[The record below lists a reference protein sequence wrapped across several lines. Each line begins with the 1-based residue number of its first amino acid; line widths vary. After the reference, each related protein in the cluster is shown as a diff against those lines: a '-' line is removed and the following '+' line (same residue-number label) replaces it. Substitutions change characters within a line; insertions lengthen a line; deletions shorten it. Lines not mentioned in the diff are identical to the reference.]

1 MAVAW
6 AQSPVKP
13 AVPSA
18 LATLVIWLPFI
29 LKGFALNLV
38 ISFLAMA
45 LATLLGIG
53 LGLMQI
59 SLYTVVRTPARFIT
73 HLFRNSP
80 WLVILFVVMFIIPA
94 EIRIPVGGKIPI
106 PDWIKA
112 TFAFTLPVM
121 GNISEI
127 VRGAVVSIPTG
138 QWESAEGLAFTR
150 SQTLRWIILPQCVRR
165 AIAPWMNWYALLTLS
180 TPMASIFSV
189 HEAVAGQ
196 AEPGAV
202 GPAVHHRP
210 RLAAVVAGHVGLAG
224 LECGEYRLRAGD
236 DPDQVD
242 EHQGCGPPGD
252 EGRLHESIRQR
263 RVAGQCGV
271 AAASGVHGPSDLLLP
286 GANCVACRSR
296 K

>member
-1 MAVAW
+1 MTPSPFRIDKSRLIEARLSSFLGWQHGVCVGLVFFASMAIAW

-18 LATLVIWLPFI
+18 LATLVIWFPFI

-59 SLYTVVRTPARFIT
+59 SLHAVVRAPARLIT

-80 WLVILFVVMFIIPA
+80 WLVILFVVMFVIPV
-94 EIRIPVGGKIPI
+94 EIRIPVGGKVPI

-127 VRGAVVSIPTG
+127 VRGAVLSIPTG

-150 SQTLRWIILPQCVRR
+150 AQTLRWIILPQCVRR
-165 AIAPWMNWYALLTLS
+165 AIPPWMNWYALLTLS
-180 TPMASIFSV
+180 TPMAAIFSV
-189 HEAVAGQ
+189 HEAVANAQ
-196 AEPGAV
+196 AAMEAAGA
-202 GPAVHHRP
+202 RP
-210 RLAAVVAGHVGLAG
+210 EFLFPFYLFLLCLFFAYIYPIALWTRT
-224 LECGEYRLRAGD
+224 LE
-236 DPDQVD
+236 
-242 EHQGCGPPGD
+242 
-252 EGRLHESIRQR
+252 
-263 RVAGQCGV
+263 
-271 AAASGVHGPSDLLLP
+271 
-286 GANCVACRSR
+286 R
-296 K
+296 KYHLGS

>member
-1 MAVAW
+1 MVSPFRIDKSPIEARLSSFLSWRHGVCLVLACLASMAVAW
-6 AQSPVKP
+6 GQSRVNP

-59 SLYTVVRTPARFIT
+59 SLHAVVRAPARFIT

-80 WLVILFVVMFIIPA
+80 WLVILFVVMLIIPV
-94 EIRIPVGGKIPI
+94 EIRVPTGGKIPI

-112 TFAFTLPVM
+112 TLAFTLPVM

-127 VRGAVVSIPTG
+127 VRGAVLSIPTG

-165 AIAPWMNWYALLTLS
+165 IIPPWMNWYALLTLS
-180 TPMASIFSV
+180 TPIASIFSI
-189 HEAVAGQ
+189 HEAVANAQ
-196 AEPGAV
+196 AAMEAAGARPEFLFPFYLFLLCLFFAYIYPIAVWTRNLERKYPV
-202 GPAVHHRP
+202 G
-210 RLAAVVAGHVGLAG
+210 
-224 LECGEYRLRAGD
+224 
-236 DPDQVD
+236 
-242 EHQGCGPPGD
+242 
-252 EGRLHESIRQR
+252 S
-263 RVAGQCGV
+263 
-271 AAASGVHGPSDLLLP
+271 
-286 GANCVACRSR
+286 
-296 K
+296 

>member
-1 MAVAW
+1 MTPSPFRIDKSRLIEARLSSFLGWQHGVCVGLVFFASMAIAW

-18 LATLVIWLPFI
+18 LATLVIWFPFI

-59 SLYTVVRTPARFIT
+59 SLHAVVRAPARLIT

-80 WLVILFVVMFIIPA
+80 WLVILFVVMFVIPV
-94 EIRIPVGGKIPI
+94 EIRIPVGGKVPI

-127 VRGAVVSIPTG
+127 VRGAVLSIPTG

-150 SQTLRWIILPQCVRR
+150 AQTLRWIILPQCVRR
-165 AIAPWMNWYALLTLS
+165 AIPPWMNWYALLTLS
-180 TPMASIFSV
+180 TPMAAIFSV
-189 HEAVAGQ
+189 HEAVANAQ
-196 AEPGAV
+196 AAMEAAGA
-202 GPAVHHRP
+202 RP
-210 RLAAVVAGHVGLAG
+210 
-224 LECGEYRLRAGD
+224 EF
-236 DPDQVD
+236 
-242 EHQGCGPPGD
+242 
-252 EGRLHESIRQR
+252 
-263 RVAGQCGV
+263 
-271 AAASGVHGPSDLLLP
+271 LLP
-286 GANCVACRSR
+286 FYLFLLCLFFAYIYPIAVWTRTLER
-296 K
+296 KYYVGS